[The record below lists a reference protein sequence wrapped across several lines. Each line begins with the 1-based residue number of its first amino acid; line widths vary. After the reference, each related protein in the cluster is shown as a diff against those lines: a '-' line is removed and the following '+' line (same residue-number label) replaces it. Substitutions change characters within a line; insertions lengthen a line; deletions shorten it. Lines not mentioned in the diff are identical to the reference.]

1 MLMMEVEGTW
11 QRECQKKS
19 WLVGVKEYMKFWPV
33 LKGCTVSAQ
42 TDKESQGL
50 IQVHLENASR
60 NNVYVHAVFYYYKYM
75 WMDIVIVMKLW
86 NQDPFQT

>member
-1 MLMMEVEGTW
+1 
-11 QRECQKKS
+11 
-19 WLVGVKEYMKFWPV
+19 MKFWPV

-75 WMDIVIVMKLW
+75 
-86 NQDPFQT
+86 